1 MNFIIRITLHMKK
14 HFSDPYLS
22 EEQHRIGLHRFQHVH
37 LHRKKVTKEHEH
49 MKLNCR
55 SVDAILDQFN
65 LASTFGAMSKRHRTY
80 IHHNTIGNQANNK
93 ARNPE
98 HIGGSSSPLILI
110 LISAV
115 QTMEIKQ
122 KRQKINPPKHHQKS
136 KISMAASSA
145 TKGSDVRRHAVERS
159 IGIGAATAMAVSSA
173 SKDASMRKPGAER
186 RIRGG
191 HCQED
196 QEQTNGVRTG
206 WFG

>member
-1 MNFIIRITLHMKK
+1 MMGRLRTKPVNWLYMNFIIRITLHMKK

-37 LHRKKVTKEHEH
+37 LHRKKGTKEHEH

-98 HIGGSSSPLILI
+98 HIRGSSSPLIPI
-110 LISAV
+110 LIRVV
-115 QTMEIKQ
+115 QTMKSEKQ
-122 KRQKINPPKHHQKS
+122 NINHHPNHHQKS
-136 KISMAASSA
+136 KTA
-145 TKGSDVRRHAVERS
+145 T
-159 IGIGAATAMAVSSA
+159 
-173 SKDASMRKPGAER
+173 
-186 RIRGG
+186 
-191 HCQED
+191 
-196 QEQTNGVRTG
+196 N
-206 WFG
+206 